1 MIRRHICRNQIDFN
15 LDSAIF
21 STWTKQILNVLED
34 LASEKIAIG
43 EYKGESTEEE
53 IVAEC

>member
-1 MIRRHICRNQIDFN
+1 M
-15 LDSAIF
+15 
-21 STWTKQILNVLED
+21 NVLED